1 MIVGRPNVGKSTL
14 FNAILGS
21 RRSIVGDEPGITRDR
36 IHGEADYH
44 GRRFELIDTGGII
57 TDDSE
62 LIPSEI
68 LKQARFALETAS
80 YVIFLV
86 DGRAEITGADRDLAA
101 MLRRLGKP
109 VVIAVNKVDSPKRED
124 LTHEFHALGFEHVFP
139 VSAEH
144 RLGFDALL
152 EFVTRDFP
160 KLEAPEEGPESQTIK
175 VAIIGRPNVGKSTL
189 LNALAGSER
198 AIVSPVAG
206 TTRDAVDEI
215 VVHDGAEYEFVD
227 TAGIR
232 RKGKTKLMAEKLSVV
247 MARRHLRMA
256 NVALIVLDATEGM
269 LALDAT
275 IAGYAHEEGRAV
287 VIVVNK
293 WDAAKPADDQ
303 RGEQKPSRK
312 KFEEDVRDTL
322 KFLEYAQIAFVSAK
336 ERRGT
341 RALFPLI
348 KQAFESFNKRV
359 TTGELNRFLETLS
372 WEYDMKIYY
381 MTQASTRPPTF
392 IVFTDRAGDMHF
404 SAERFLINRLRER
417 FGFKGSP
424 IVIKTRRR

>member
-1 MIVGRPNVGKSTL
+1 VIVGRPNVGKSTL